1 MIKAHILNRKRRKSK
16 RGTQRVKKYD
26 KLLEL
31 SMTKLGLYARAYDRI
46 LKVARTIADIEGSEQ
61 ITKTHLLESLSYR
74 TLDRNSWLG

>member
-31 SMTKLGLYARAYDRI
+31 SMTKLGLSARAYDRL

-74 TLDRNSWLG
+74 ALDRNSWLG